1 MSTVVSEVSDSSHS
15 QELNVAALQF
25 APQWQSPRASLDEI
39 EALVEAHLDPL
50 SRCDLIVLPEMFATG
65 FSLDETA
72 AEEPGGAIF
81 QWMKSLSKRLQA
93 AVIGSVK
100 VRDGDQLFNRLYW
113 VQENPPLKG
122 QGDSIIHYDKVHLF
136 GAERKRISAGN
147 QRVIVQYRGFRLF
160 LQTCYDL
167 RFPVFCR
174 NVDDYDVLINIASWP
189 KPRIAHWHALL
200 RARAIENLSFSIG
213 VNRIGSDGNGWEYQG
228 GTEIYSPLGECLA
241 NAQNEQ
247 CEWVFATLSLQSLQ
261 ETRQTFRFI
270 DDRDEFEWSRIQ
282 TQFWD

>member
-1 MSTVVSEVSDSSHS
+1 VNSNRNSL
-15 QELNVAALQF
+15 ELKVAALQF
-25 APQWQSPRASLDEI
+25 GPQWQNPSSSLAEI
-39 EALVEAHLDPL
+39 EDLVSKHHEPL
-50 SRCDLIVLPEMFATG
+50 SHCDLIILPEMFATG

-72 AEEPGGAIF
+72 AEEPNGAIL
-81 QWMKSLSKRLQA
+81 QWMKSLSERLQA

-100 VRDGDQLFNRLYW
+100 VRDGGKLFNRLYW
-113 VQENPPLKG
+113 VQGNLSLEGKRN
-122 QGDSIIHYDKVHLF
+122 SIIHYDKVHLF
-136 GAERKRISAGN
+136 GAERKCISAGN
-147 QRVIVQYRGFRLF
+147 QRVIIQYRGFRLF

-200 RARAIENLSFSIG
+200 KARAIENLSYSIG
-213 VNRIGSDGNGWEYQG
+213 VNRIGSDGNGWDYQG

-241 NAQNEQ
+241 SAQNEQ
-247 CEWVFATLSLQSLQ
+247 CEWVFATLSLHSLQ

-270 DDRDEFEWSRIQ
+270 DDRDAFELPRIQ
-282 TQFWD
+282 TQLWD